1 MLRIVYRRVAGLDV
15 HKKTVVA
22 TRMQITEEE
31 RVEWETKTF
40 GTMTP
45 DLLELHDWLYE

>member
-1 MLRIVYRRVAGLDV
+1 MELIYTHVAGLDV

-22 TRMQITEEE
+22 CVFTPGPHGKPHKETR
-31 RVEWETKTF
+31 TF

-45 DLLELHDWLYE
+45 RTSSPERTG